1 MYRTMPVHWQ
11 MWKWKVYG
19 RRNWSARCWR
29 DDPYLTDDEFVDD
42 DGYSHKEDMNID
54 DLENDYFLDE

>member
-1 MYRTMPVHWQ
+1 MQ
-11 MWKWKVYG
+11 D
-19 RRNWSARCWR
+19 AE
-29 DDPYLTDDEFVDD
+29 DDPYLTDDELVDG